1 MKIFLSILLAFSI
14 HIFSDDHKK
23 LDPIIFMLDL
33 SVNDGKIK
41 KAEKFTYDITKNVMK
56 MEPDTVIYQYY
67 FDSEEKV
74 FLYEVY
80 KSNEAAIEHV
90 KNFRGSKW
98 ESKFGELFSI
108 ENFAVL
114 GEASKDLKESLEGYT
129 TDFRYLKGG
138 FHKPAKKLSKEIMK
152 L

>member
-1 MKIFLSILLAFSI
+1 MKIILSIILILSFNAI
-14 HIFSDDHKK
+14 ADDHKK
-23 LDPIIFMLDL
+23 LNPIIFMLDL
-33 SVNDGKIK
+33 SINEGKIK
-41 KAEKFTYDITKNVMK
+41 KAEKFTYDITKNVKK

-114 GEASKDLKESLEGYT
+114 GEASEDLKKSLEGYT

-138 FHKPAKKLSKEIMK
+138 FHKPAKKLSKEIMN

>member
-1 MKIFLSILLAFSI
+1 MMKLLNFKSKDKLIAI
-14 HIFSDDHKK
+14 HQPNFFPWIGYFD
-23 LDPIIFMLDL
+23 
-33 SVNDGKIK
+33 KIK
-41 KAEKFTYDITKNVMK
+41 KAEKFTYDITKNVIK

-114 GEASKDLKESLEGYT
+114 GEASEDLKKSLEGYT

-138 FHKPAKKLSKEIMK
+138 FHKPAKKLSKEIMN

>member
-1 MKIFLSILLAFSI
+1 MKILLLIL
-14 HIFSDDHKK
+14 IFSSMNIFANDNKK

-41 KAEKFTYDITKNVMK
+41 QAEKFTYDITKNVMK

-98 ESKFGELFSI
+98 EIKFGELFSI

-114 GEASKDLKESLEGYT
+114 GEASKDLKMSLEGYT

-138 FHKPAKKLSKEIMK
+138 FHKPARKLSKEIMN

>member
-1 MKIFLSILLAFSI
+1 
-14 HIFSDDHKK
+14 
-23 LDPIIFMLDL
+23 MLDL

-98 ESKFGELFSI
+98 ESKGNPI
-108 ENFAVL
+108 ENVTTAYDI
-114 GEASKDLKESLEGYT
+114 GEDRLPPYIPIEMTEDGNLIVISDIFYGKSWNGRVSSFEWRKT
-129 TDFRYLKGG
+129 N
-138 FHKPAKKLSKEIMK
+138 
-152 L
+152 

>member
-1 MKIFLSILLAFSI
+1 
-14 HIFSDDHKK
+14 
-23 LDPIIFMLDL
+23 ML
-33 SVNDGKIK
+33 
-41 KAEKFTYDITKNVMK
+41 
-56 MEPDTVIYQYY
+56 IYQYY

-80 KSNEAAIEHV
+80 KSNVAAIEHV

-114 GEASKDLKESLEGYT
+114 GEASKDLKKSLEGYT

-138 FHKPAKKLSKEIMK
+138 FHKPAKKLSKEIISSEHSVK
-152 L
+152 LLGGDLFFYMTPTKYSSIIGWKKIYSTPEKYPRKPGTPQKHPLSLK

>member
-1 MKIFLSILLAFSI
+1 MKIFYLFLVFFSI
-14 HIFSDDHKK
+14 NILTDDHKK

-41 KAEKFTYDITKNVMK
+41 EAEKFTYDITKNVMK

-90 KNFRGSKW
+90 INFRGSEW

-114 GEASKDLKESLEGYT
+114 GEASKDLKKSLEGYT
-129 TDFRYLKGG
+129 TDFR
-138 FHKPAKKLSKEIMK
+138 
-152 L
+152 